1 MVTTSRADYGHLY
14 WVLKALESDPRVT
27 LQLVVAGSHFSKRH
41 GSSYRRIIAD
51 GFRPAAVVRTT
62 VVADTDAAAAAA
74 VGRLTIGLGNV
85 FADLRP
91 DLMVILGDRYELLGA
106 AAVATV
112 FRVPIAHLHGGESTA
127 GAIDDNVRHALSK
140 LSHVHLVAAKPYAA
154 RLRRMGEERR
164 RIYVVGAPGLDHLRR
179 TRLPNSDAVMETLR
193 IPVAD
198 PRPLLLVTFH
208 PATLH
213 RGTAGRDAT
222 ALARA
227 LATLPARIVVT
238 APGADPEYR
247 SVVAALRR
255 RAHRGS
261 TVRFVA
267 DLGTAA
273 YWSLMAVADAVVGN
287 SSSGIIEAPSFGT
300 PVVNIGDRQDGR
312 LRAANVIDVPLAA
325 DAIARGLRRALT
337 PTFRRRARRAKN
349 PYGGPGASDRIAT
362 LLATLP
368 LDERLRQKRI
378 V

>member
-127 GAIDDNVRHALSK
+127 GAI
-140 LSHVHLVAAKPYAA
+140 
-154 RLRRMGEERR
+154 

-198 PRPLLLVTFH
+198 PRPLLLVTSH